1 MNPFKSS
8 LDILYQFN
16 VLNEGLKITPI
27 HYFRY
32 IGTLCVWLFGGALIT
47 IAVSELTGNTQV
59 GAFVLIPFG
68 LVFLYGAYRI
78 HLDLKWTYGS
88 QIINSVT
95 ITDVILTVEVLEQTG
110 GTMHFI
116 RNFFDLPKRNVVD
129 ILNLPISSVLDFNF
143 LEEYVN
149 DDNYFSLIASFAVE
163 DDNNELS
170 TIDVPISPRLRKL
183 SDIESYAQIIAQFIT
198 IDSESE

>member
-1 MNPFKSS
+1 
-8 LDILYQFN
+8 
-16 VLNEGLKITPI
+16 
-27 HYFRY
+27 
-32 IGTLCVWLFGGALIT
+32 
-47 IAVSELTGNTQV
+47 
-59 GAFVLIPFG
+59 
-68 LVFLYGAYRI
+68 
-78 HLDLKWTYGS
+78 
-88 QIINSVT
+88 
-95 ITDVILTVEVLEQTG
+95 
-110 GTMHFI
+110 MHFI
-116 RNFFDLPKRNVVD
+116 RIFFDLPKRNVVD